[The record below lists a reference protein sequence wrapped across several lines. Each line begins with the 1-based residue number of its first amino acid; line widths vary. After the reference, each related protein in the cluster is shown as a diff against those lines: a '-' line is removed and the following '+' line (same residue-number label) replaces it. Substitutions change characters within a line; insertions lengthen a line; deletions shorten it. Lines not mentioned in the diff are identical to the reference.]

1 MDRGQMVKP
10 VTDIVGKG
18 TISERGSVANA
29 NFVQSKLELM
39 IHLAPDGQIYSKM
52 TGQPINTV
60 DDLANTV
67 RNGSIKLSQLSV
79 DYVDMNGTEPI
90 KQM

>member
-1 MDRGQMVKP
+1 MVKP

-29 NFVQSKLELM
+29 NFVQSKLERM

-60 DDLANTV
+60 RIYHVGGNDEI
-67 RNGSIKLSQLSV
+67 RNCSLNLRSL
-79 DYVDMNGTEPI
+79 
-90 KQM
+90 

>member
-1 MDRGQMVKP
+1 
-10 VTDIVGKG
+10 
-18 TISERGSVANA
+18 
-29 NFVQSKLELM
+29 M

-52 TGQPINTV
+52 TGQPI
-60 DDLANTV
+60 NTV

>member
-18 TISERGSVANA
+18 TISERGTVANA

-60 DDLANTV
+60 

>member
-1 MDRGQMVKP
+1 M
-10 VTDIVGKG
+10 
-18 TISERGSVANA
+18 A
-29 NFVQSKLELM
+29 
-39 IHLAPDGQIYSKM
+39 
-52 TGQPINTV
+52 GQPINTV
-60 DDLANTV
+60 DDLANAV